1 MSLLLDALPETVCID
16 GVDVRINSDFRTGVL
31 FEQLMFDDDCP
42 ESVKPDV
49 ALRLFYP
56 VIPLNRQKAIDKL
69 VWFYRGGD
77 VAESNGS
84 GSGSRCYDFDHD
96 DVYFYAAFLQQ
107 YGIDLTRD
115 RLHWWQFRAL
125 FLALTDSCE
134 LVKIMGYRSMK
145 IDSNMSASERQ
156 YYSRMKRL
164 YALPRSRSEQEKI
177 NELEEMLMGKTNQ
190 SNP

>member
-42 ESVKPDV
+42 DYLKPDV
-49 ALRLFYP
+49 ALQLYYP
-56 VIPLNRQKAIDKL
+56 VIPANKQEAINKL
-69 VWFYRGGD
+69 VWFYRGGERP
-77 VAESNGS
+77 ESGGS

-96 DVYFYAAFLQQ
+96 DGYFYAAFLQQ
-107 YGIDLTRD
+107 YGVDLTRD
-115 RLHWWQFRAL
+115 RPHWWQFRAL
-125 FLALTDSCE
+125 FLALPDTCE
-134 LVKIMGYRSMK
+134 LVRIMGYRSMK

-177 NELEEMLMGKTNQ
+177 NELEEMLMGKQ
-190 SNP
+190 F